1 MVGLQETRAKNT
13 STCISETH
21 CRYISACDSKGNG
34 GVELWFS
41 RTHPFAWDGDCPL
54 FFHNNDFRA
63 LAWDSRSLFVR
74 FVRGTVRIVFV
85 AVHALS
91 ATHPDRVQWWTTFRN
106 KLHACAQGD
115 RVVVLGDY
123 NTRFE
128 ESVPARIGELVWET
142 QQDVPS
148 PLMEVLHRHD
158 LWLPSTYSACHD
170 GPSHTWVS
178 PGGTATSRID
188 YIAIPTSWFVGAQG
202 SYVLYDVD
210 FGQTGLDHYAVALD
224 CSFVLDA
231 FVSSGCKTPSC
242 DVFQLSRPEVHEQVR
257 EICQGAPL
265 LPWNLDVHT
274 HYEIPSRLAEP
285 GAAGLSSPRPLGSCG
300 NNEFGCAS
308 AFIWAL
314 TLLGRLSCS
323 VPSHRFNNI
332 VILALVA

>member
-1 MVGLQETRAKNT
+1 MRVDSVRQGAARGCAAVVVGLQETRAKNT

-257 EICQGAPL
+257 EICQGLHFFLGTLMYTPIMKYLPGSQSPVPPDFL
-265 LPWNLDVHT
+265 LRDHLGV
-274 HYEIPSRLAEP
+274 
-285 GAAGLSSPRPLGSCG
+285 AATTS
-300 NNEFGCAS
+300 
-308 AFIWAL
+308 
-314 TLLGRLSCS
+314 
-323 VPSHRFNNI
+323 
-332 VILALVA
+332 LVAQAPSYGRSPY